1 MKTLSKNRG
10 AAKSTA
16 AVKPVSLKDIAQ
28 YLGLSPATISAVI
41 NDSPN
46 ARSIPQDTKDRV
58 LQAVAK
64 FNYEPNF
71 YARTLRQK
79 RSFTVAVVVP
89 EVSEGYAASV
99 IGGIEER
106 LTKDDYLYLVV
117 SHHGNPGLL
126 EKYPRQLRNR
136 GVEGFI
142 LVNTPPTTEIQVPI
156 VAVSN
161 HMHQANVTNVLLD
174 NREAVRLA
182 LDHLLTLGHR
192 RIAFF
197 KGHPGSADTEPR
209 WNAILSTS
217 AEMGLTVDPDL
228 TVQLRGRSGTPE
240 PSTPEE
246 GEFYAQ
252 KILAS
257 GKRFTALFAFNDVS
271 AMGAI
276 SAFRDAGLRVPDDV
290 SVIGFDDIRAAAF
303 QNPRLTTVRQ
313 PLQRMGELAATTLLE
328 RIADPAYRPK
338 DIHVHPELIVRESTC
353 AVVKKR
359 STAN

>member
-1 MKTLSKNRG
+1 MNMISKKRG
-10 AAKSTA
+10 EPKSTA
-16 AVKPVSLKDIAQ
+16 AVKPVSLKDIAEH
-28 YLGLSPATISAVI
+28 LRLSPATISAVI
-41 NDSPN
+41 NESPN
-46 ARSIPQDTKDRV
+46 ARTIPQETKDRV

-64 FNYEPNF
+64 FKYQPNF

-117 SHHGNPGLL
+117 SHHGNQGLL

-142 LVNTPPTTEIQVPI
+142 LVNTPPTSEIEVPI

-161 HMHQANVTNVLLD
+161 HTHQANVTNVLLD

-182 LDHLLTLGHR
+182 LEHLVGLGHR

-209 WNAILSTS
+209 WNAILSIS
-217 AEMGLTVDPDL
+217 AEMGLTIDRDL
-228 TVQLRGRSGTPE
+228 TIQLRGRTGTPE

-252 KILAS
+252 KLLAS
-257 GKRFTALFAFNDVS
+257 GKHFTALFAFNDVS

-276 SAFRDAGLRVPDDV
+276 SAFRDSGLRVP
-290 SVIGFDDIRAAAF
+290 
-303 QNPRLTTVRQ
+303 
-313 PLQRMGELAATTLLE
+313 
-328 RIADPAYRPK
+328 
-338 DIHVHPELIVRESTC
+338 
-353 AVVKKR
+353 
-359 STAN
+359 